1 MKHSRKLTGMSTTK
15 RNRILPYLMIA
26 PAVIFLLIFTVY
38 PIVYL
43 VYLSFQKYDLINPA
57 QSAGFANYYRL
68 FFVDMGF
75 WNALWN
81 TVTYTVMLVAAIV
94 FLALVLAV
102 WLQKSTVLNAIA
114 QRLMFLPHLCSGIAV
129 ALIFS
134 WLMDDEGLLN
144 AVLNFFK
151 LPALRWLKSSNTAM
165 LSVVIVSVWKN
176 MGYYALILMGSL
188 KSIPTEL
195 NEAADLDN
203 AGVFRRFFRITLP
216 MLSPQLFF
224 LVISTFIGSFKVFEL
239 VRTLTGGGPGD
250 STDVLVFYIYRT
262 AFSGRLN
269 IGLASAA
276 GVVLMVILAVLTVL
290 YFRAAEKKVH
300 YQ

>member
-1 MKHSRKLTGMSTTK
+1 MAREKKRLAMSTSLSKKT
-15 RNRILPYLMIA
+15 LPYLMIA
-26 PAVIFLLIFTVY
+26 PALVFLLIFTVY
-38 PIVYL
+38 PMCNL
-43 VYLSFQKYDLINPA
+43 VYLSFQKYDLVTPA
-57 QSAGFANYYRL
+57 TWAGLKNYERL
-68 FFVDMGF
+68 FLVDTSF

-102 WLQKSTVLNAIA
+102 WLQKSTLLNTIA

-129 ALIFS
+129 ALVFS
-134 WLMDDEGLLN
+134 WLMDEEGLLN
-144 AVLNFFK
+144 AVLNFFN
-151 LPALRWLKSSNTAM
+151 LPGLRWLKSSDTAM

-203 AGVFRRFFRITLP
+203 AGHLRRFFKITLP

-262 AFSGRLN
+262 AFTGQLN

-276 GVVLMVILAVLTVL
+276 GVVLMAILGVLTVF
-290 YFRAAEKKVH
+290 YFKATANKVH

>member
-1 MKHSRKLTGMSTTK
+1 MSK
-15 RNRILPYLMIA
+15 RRLSGSASGQKKVLPYVMIA
-26 PAVIFLLIFTVY
+26 PAVFFLLVFTVY
-38 PIVYL
+38 PIGNL
-43 VYLSFQKYDLINPA
+43 IYLSFCKYDLINDA
-57 QSAGFANYYRL
+57 QFTGFSNYSRL
-68 FFVDMGF
+68 FLVDASF

-81 TVTYTVMLVAAIV
+81 TVYYTVALVAAIV
-94 FLALVLAV
+94 FMALVLSI
-102 WLQKSTVLNAIA
+102 WLQKSTIMNAIA

-129 ALIFS
+129 AMIFS
-134 WLMDDEGLLN
+134 WLMDEEGILN
-144 AVLNFFK
+144 AVLNFFQ
-151 LPALRWLKSSNTAM
+151 LPGLRWLKSSNTAM
-165 LSVVIVSVWKN
+165 LSIVIVSVWKN

-188 KSIPTEL
+188 KAIPSEL

-203 AGVFRRFFRITLP
+203 AGVFRRFFKITLP

-224 LVISTFIGSFKVFEL
+224 LAISSFIGSFKVFEL

-276 GVVLMVILAVLTVL
+276 GVILMLILAVFTVF
-290 YFRAAEKKVH
+290 YFRLLSKRVH